1 MSSSPVRFIMTIL
14 IGFIIGALYS
24 PVLNAEIYPA
34 ANSLKKSA
42 TVMLYLNGD
51 NNLTHEV
58 LYALDM
64 VETVGSSDDI
74 NLIALVDGRPGS
86 GQPYGDAWNGSKLV
100 YVTQDDQIGKINSI
114 VLQDLGEQDLGSP
127 ETLENFIKKS
137 LNFPADRYIFCT
149 FTHGRGIIDT
159 GSLTM
164 PGPHKSLAISVDE
177 TNDSQLNLAEFRLA
191 VQRGLQGRKFDAM
204 VFFSCLTNMIE
215 VGYGLRDL
223 TSYLIASQDEIRI
236 VNQPP

>member
-1 MSSSPVRFIMTIL
+1 MSFSPVRLIMIILISFIMGI
-14 IGFIIGALYS
+14 FS
-24 PVLNAEIYPA
+24 FPVLNAEIYPD
-34 ANSLKKSA
+34 ANSLKKSG

-64 VETVGSSDDI
+64 VETIGSSDEI

-86 GQPYGDAWNGSKLV
+86 GQPYGDTWNGSKLV

-127 ETLENFIKKS
+127 ETLENFIKKGLS
-137 LNFPADRYIFCT
+137 FSADRYIFCT

-159 GSLTM
+159 SSFSM
-164 PGPHKSLAISVDE
+164 FEPHKSLAISADE
-177 TNDSQLNLAEFRLA
+177 TNDSQLNLADFRMA
-191 VQRGLQGRKFDAM
+191 IQRGLEGKKFDAM
-204 VFFSCLTNMIE
+204 VFFSCLTNMVE

-223 TSYLIASQDEIRI
+223 TSYIIQSFHNLI
-236 VNQPP
+236 PY